1 MSETICRYPQ
11 EHRIVVPETLIAH
24 RGASTLAPENT
35 LAAMCK
41 AAEMGAKW
49 LEVDVKLSRDRHPVI
64 IHDDKVD
71 RTTNGQGYV
80 AGLTFEQIRSL
91 DARATFGSAFAG
103 IRIPSLQ
110 ELIECVLELD
120 VGLQLELKPT
130 AGDDIETAEISLNIL
145 KTLWPA
151 NREQLFISSFSIRAI
166 HAAARL
172 LPDVPRAFAV
182 SVPPRD
188 PRALLQETH
197 CQILHCQAQL
207 TDIEAQKRLAD
218 SGVEYAVA
226 VINDAGRAREFL
238 NGGAQT
244 ILSDIPNLL
253 G

>member
-1 MSETICRYPQ
+1 
-11 EHRIVVPETLIAH
+11 
-24 RGASTLAPENT
+24 
-35 LAAMCK
+35 
-41 AAEMGAKW
+41 MGF
-49 LEVDVKLSRDRHPVI
+49 R
-64 IHDDKVD
+64 
-71 RTTNGQGYV
+71 
-80 AGLTFEQIRSL
+80 FEQIRSL
-91 DARATFGSAFAG
+91 DARATFGGEFAG

-151 NREQLFISSFSIRAI
+151 NREQLFISSFSIQAI

-188 PRALLQETH
+188 PLALLQETH

-207 TDIEAQKRLAD
+207 MDIEA
-218 SGVEYAVA
+218 
-226 VINDAGRAREFL
+226 
-238 NGGAQT
+238 
-244 ILSDIPNLL
+244 
-253 G
+253 